1 VPARRSR
8 DSLVRSDIGS
18 HQSRSTTINTI
29 HEFAKACRFDTIP
42 VEQRPAHLPA
52 CVAAALPEDDVVV
65 FSCLDEHSDTAAFSA
80 RYGLGLED
88 CANTLI
94 LKVSSSEGERY
105 AAVVTLGSRR
115 LDINGAVKA
124 KLGAKRLSLAR
135 REVATEITG
144 MEFGGITA
152 LGLPAG
158 IPILVDAAVV
168 ERSYV
173 VVGAGVRRTKILLA
187 PSMLTRLPLAEVAP
201 LTFAPQ

>member
-1 VPARRSR
+1 MCCTSTYRSHRPGDRQLARGR
-8 DSLVRSDIGS
+8 
-18 HQSRSTTINTI
+18 TTIESI
-29 HEFAKACRFDTIP
+29 HEFAQQFRLDAIP
-42 VEQRPAHLPA
+42 VEQRRAHLPA
-52 CVAAALPEDDVVV
+52 AVASALPHDEVVV

-80 RYGLGLED
+80 RYGFGLDD

-94 LKVSSSEGERY
+94 LKYTSSRGEHY

-152 LGLPAG
+152 FGLPADMR
-158 IPILVDAAVV
+158 ILIDAAVV
-168 ERSYV
+168 ERSYI
-173 VVGAGVRRTKILLA
+173 VVGAGVRETKILLA
-187 PSMLTRLPLAEVAP
+187 PSTLTHLPLVEVAP
-201 LTFAPQ
+201 LTLPPQ